1 MPKAG
6 HGRGAIAAIGLILLF
21 AGVVGGGVLWVL
33 ADREPNKAAESFARA
48 APGCTTTL
56 TFGEPGE
63 YFVYEE
69 LSGVTQPVEG
79 CQPSTLP
86 GRPFTFTVT
95 TANGTEVPRVEDTSM
110 AYDLD
115 VGSAT
120 SVARITIEAPG
131 DYRINVLGDDPAIV
145 AAVGGDP
152 EADVEQ
158 LRRGAIAAAAGGVV
172 LGLLLLWLAGR
183 RSKRAATFA
192 GPLDP
197 GWGVTERDHARRA
210 AAAVDDG
217 TTWPPATTQ
226 VPVNPHAPDERRV
239 AQLERPPSASD
250 TPVVTMPPPP
260 GDPTTAD
267 PAGAGSDGAGAAAAE
282 IAGAGAADATTA
294 SATADPGPGEDLA
307 ASSATTD
314 GATVPPN
321 EPDGGVEPIADE
333 TTSGSGSGA
342 PPAATTIDG
351 PAPDVTGADDRDP
364 DEGAPPS
371 ASADDARP
379 DEGSPS
385 VDEPPADVPSVWAD
399 VEPEP
404 EDEVEVAEPGR
415 QSTADESRTAGV
427 SDRSDDTA
435 SPEVWPGAA
444 PVPDDQPSGRDD
456 AGAASSE
463 DDTPPA

>member
-21 AGVVGGGVLWVL
+21 AGVVGGAVLWVL
-33 ADREPNKAAESFARA
+33 ADREPDKAAESFARA

-63 YFVYEE
+63 FFVYEE
-69 LSGVTQPVEG
+69 LSGVAQAVEG

-86 GRPFTFTVT
+86 GRAFTFTVT

-110 AYDLD
+110 SYDLD

-120 SVARITIEAPG
+120 SVARITIEEAG

-158 LRRGAIAAAAGGVV
+158 LRRGAIAAAVGGVV

-210 AAAVDDG
+210 AAGVDDG

-239 AQLERPPSASD
+239 ARIERPPTTQDAAAV
-250 TPVVTMPPPP
+250 PLPPPTDPPATEGAENAAPAHTDSMATPP
-260 GDPTTAD
+260 GIAGDTAPRAPNGDAVAAPSDADLRTTGPTGVEGSNGDLVSEPTAE
-267 PAGAGSDGAGAAAAE
+267 PASTVDAGSQETEVPVAGAAPSAGPERDAPEQGRTDQPAA
-282 IAGAGAADATTA
+282 A
-294 SATADPGPGEDLA
+294 
-307 ASSATTD
+307 
-314 GATVPPN
+314 V
-321 EPDGGVEPIADE
+321 GGVEPA
-333 TTSGSGSGA
+333 A
-342 PPAATTIDG
+342 PESVDAEVRA
-351 PAPDVTGADDRDP
+351 DP
-364 DEGAPPS
+364 DTS
-371 ASADDARP
+371 D
-379 DEGSPS
+379 GSS
-385 VDEPPADVPSVWAD
+385 GD
-399 VEPEP
+399 
-404 EDEVEVAEPGR
+404 
-415 QSTADESRTAGV
+415 V
-427 SDRSDDTA
+427 SDPGSD
-435 SPEVWPGAA
+435 VWPGAA
-444 PVPDDQPSGRDD
+444 PVPHDGLPGHERERDLGRDE
-456 AGAASSE
+456 AGAASSG

>member
-21 AGVVGGGVLWVL
+21 AGVVGGAVLWVL

-63 YFVYEE
+63 FFVYEE
-69 LSGVTQPVEG
+69 LSGVTQAVEG

-86 GRPFTFTVT
+86 GRAFTFTVT

-110 AYDLD
+110 SYDLD
-115 VGSAT
+115 VGAAT
-120 SVARITIEAPG
+120 SVARITIEEAG
-131 DYRINVLGDDPAIV
+131 EYRINVLGDDPAIV

-158 LRRGAIAAAAGGVV
+158 LRRGAIVAAVGGVV

-239 AQLERPPSASD
+239 ARIERPPTAPEA
-250 TPVVTMPPPP
+250 PVVPMPPPV
-260 GDPTTAD
+260 DPTATHGVETA
-267 PAGAGSDGAGAAAAE
+267 
-282 IAGAGAADATTA
+282 ATTGTDSDDTPTGLAEPAVASPDGPDGDVA
-294 SATADPGPGEDLA
+294 SATT
-307 ASSATTD
+307 SSA
-314 GATVPPN
+314 GREATVPTSAEAPDQPDGDVASETSSSAGSESETSDRTSGDQQTESAEVAVAETAGAEV
-321 EPDGGVEPIADE
+321 EPDPVVSDEATQEPSDAATATADADQRE
-333 TTSGSGSGA
+333 HADASTGSHDAA
-342 PPAATTIDG
+342 PPDAA
-351 PAPDVTGADDRDP
+351 
-364 DEGAPPS
+364 PS
-371 ASADDARP
+371 D
-379 DEGSPS
+379 
-385 VDEPPADVPSVWAD
+385 
-399 VEPEP
+399 
-404 EDEVEVAEPGR
+404 
-415 QSTADESRTAGV
+415 
-427 SDRSDDTA
+427 
-435 SPEVWPGAA
+435 VWPGAA
-444 PVPDDQPSGRDD
+444 PVPDDGFPERDPERAPERED
-456 AGAASSE
+456 AGGVPSD

>member
-21 AGVVGGGVLWVL
+21 AGVVGGAVLWVL

-63 YFVYEE
+63 FFVYEE
-69 LSGVTQPVEG
+69 LSGVAQAVEG

-86 GRPFTFTVT
+86 GRAFTFTVT

-110 AYDLD
+110 SYDLD
-115 VGSAT
+115 VGAAT
-120 SVARITIEAPG
+120 SVARITIEQAG

-239 AQLERPPSASD
+239 AQIERPASASSE
-250 TPVVTMPPPP
+250 TVAPALP
-260 GDPTTAD
+260 GDP
-267 PAGAGSDGAGAAAAE
+267 PQAAAE
-282 IAGAGAADATTA
+282 
-294 SATADPGPGEDLA
+294 
-307 ASSATTD
+307 
-314 GATVPPN
+314 
-321 EPDGGVEPIADE
+321 
-333 TTSGSGSGA
+333 
-342 PPAATTIDG
+342 
-351 PAPDVTGADDRDP
+351 
-364 DEGAPPS
+364 
-371 ASADDARP
+371 
-379 DEGSPS
+379 
-385 VDEPPADVPSVWAD
+385 
-399 VEPEP
+399 
-404 EDEVEVAEPGR
+404 
-415 QSTADESRTAGV
+415 
-427 SDRSDDTA
+427 
-435 SPEVWPGAA
+435 PGAA
-444 PVPDDQPSGRDD
+444 PVLPPPGDAASGDRDAPPTPRPDEDDTPVGTAEPVEHVEPVEPETDQAADDVIDGDVADAPVSAAVPDESEAPSDPSDSSEISLGETGEGADADVDADSAHEDGRVTPDPDGSDDTARPDLPAPSENPPTQDGSMGETSSDDWPGGAPVPDDTVAGRDD
-456 AGAASSE
+456 ADGASSE